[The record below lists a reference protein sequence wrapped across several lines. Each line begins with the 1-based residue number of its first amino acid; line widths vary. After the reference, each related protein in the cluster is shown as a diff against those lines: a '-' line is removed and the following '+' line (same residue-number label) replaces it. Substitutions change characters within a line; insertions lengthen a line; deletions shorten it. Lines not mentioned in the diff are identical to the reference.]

1 MTKCPGIT
9 SGSVI
14 VSPHDFQGRIL
25 VFSGP
30 VGVAIDEVEAI
41 LDSVA
46 QRPSPP
52 RSRTGDWRRGLVSG
66 GAYVAHESN
75 YKNT

>member
-1 MTKCPGIT
+1 M
-9 SGSVI
+9 
-14 VSPHDFQGRIL
+14 

-30 VGVAIDEVEAI
+30 VGIAIDEVEAI
-41 LDSVA
+41 FDSVA

-66 GAYVAHESN
+66 GACVAHESS